1 MYPRFDSSFMSQ
13 TNRYAVNSLFQIS
26 RISALVR
33 FSICNL
39 PLRHQILISKEYL
52 EMLELIGAEKVC
64 SFAVRFPLGDEF
76 YPFSNNGEGCTKGP
90 NKRKTEKT
98 RFNGISSNF
107 RGVVVAVT
115 WKIFKQK
122 AGKAAFCRIFCC
134 ECFLPSLPLLFQMWM
149 LWRLGFR
156 WFWDPGHSPSSKGW
170 TEFMWVFHINPYNLQ
185 GNNASNFA
193 TSMARTKNIILNH
206 PRTSFCQNVS

>member
-122 AGKAAFCRIFCC
+122 AGKRLFAESFVASVSFHHYRCC
-134 ECFLPSLPLLFQMWM
+134 FKCGCCGGLVLDDFGTQDTLPAPRVEPNSCEYSISTLTTC
-149 LWRLGFR
+149 
-156 WFWDPGHSPSSKGW
+156 KE
-170 TEFMWVFHINPYNLQ
+170 T
-185 GNNASNFA
+185 
-193 TSMARTKNIILNH
+193 TH
-206 PRTSFCQNVS
+206 PTLRQVWQEPKT

>member
-1 MYPRFDSSFMSQ
+1 MSQ

-134 ECFLPSLPLLFQMWM
+134 DCFLPSLALLFQMWM
-149 LWRLGFR
+149 LWRLGFLDVF
-156 WFWDPGHSPSSKGW
+156 FWTQDTPSSKV
-170 TEFMWVFHINPYNLQ
+170 EPSVSIPYQPFTTCKEKTHPTLRQ
-185 GNNASNFA
+185 VWQEPK
-193 TSMARTKNIILNH
+193 TIILNH

>member
-1 MYPRFDSSFMSQ
+1 MLK
-13 TNRYAVNSLFQIS
+13 RY
-26 RISALVR
+26 R
-33 FSICNL
+33 
-39 PLRHQILISKEYL
+39 
-52 EMLELIGAEKVC
+52 

-107 RGVVVAVT
+107 RGVVAAVT

-149 LWRLGFR
+149 LWRLGFLDD
-156 WFWDPGHSPSSKGW
+156 FFGTQD
-170 TEFMWVFHINPYNLQ
+170 TLQ
-185 GNNASNFA
+185 APRVEPNSCEYSISTLTTCKETTHPTCDKYGKNQKLATVQALVASA
-193 TSMARTKNIILNH
+193 G
-206 PRTSFCQNVS
+206 